1 MKRLDLDRFA
11 PAGYDW
17 RQELKYFAGG
27 LISAFLYSLR
37 YLGRLRNGYEALYT
51 TSPLTGKR
59 VLRGDLMMTNFC
71 DLIDNC
77 LLAFPL
83 VALMMAVFGVLH
95 YAYHRRGSRSD
106 YTMRRLPDPW
116 EMHRRCLTIPVCTV
130 LICLIT
136 EFAML
141 LVYYGI
147 YMLVT
152 PPECLTPGQW
162 ERIWSMEIGFWR

>member
-11 PAGYDW
+11 PVGYDW
-17 RQELKYFAGG
+17 RHELRYFAGG
-27 LISAFLYSLR
+27 LIAALLYSL
-37 YLGRLRNGYEALYT
+37 GFPVRLSSARNLLYV

-59 VLRGDLMMTNFC
+59 VLREGMMMQDFAE
-71 DLIDNC
+71 LIGKC

-95 YAYHRRGSRSD
+95 YASHRRGSRSD

-116 EMHRRCLTIPVCTV
+116 ELHRRCLTIPVCSV
-130 LICLIT
+130 LICLIAG
-136 EFAML
+136 FAML

-147 YMLVT
+147 YMLTT

-162 ERIWSMEIGFWR
+162 AKLWTMEVRS